1 MDKLTIA
8 FPQVKINL
16 DTQNIN
22 FESLEQMIFETSQ
35 ELSRAV
41 AKKALEDLDKMLKAE
56 RPEGTL
62 ENTGLRIKHFMTRF
76 GNITYERTRYVDSS
90 TGKSRYLLEEKLKI
104 SPNQRASLTRQK
116 VEIMLSSV
124 FAYRKAEEAMELF
137 TGHSRS
143 HEATRQSVIREG
155 QRIVEQEK
163 AAVLKTKQLG
173 DPKHEVF
180 SDIAYVEADSTYL
193 KLQRSKKRKH
203 SRRSGKRKR
212 RRSMEVKL
220 GVGYTGKTPR
230 YDKGGRIAQAL
241 QNKFSFCD
249 ITQGERFME
258 DLSLIAEKRL
268 GLSRAKL
275 TIVGG
280 DGARWIKNGAQDF
293 FAGSLYVLCRFHL
306 CRNIRRALSWRK
318 ESQKEILGL
327 IREDK
332 IDEALLKIQALIQKP
347 KDLKEKKSLQDLH
360 DYIRTNRQGIH
371 AVKHIP
377 DKALRS
383 QAGSTGA
390 IESNIDKF
398 INHRMKK
405 KGMSWSGK
413 GALGLLKVKQLIVND
428 EWDAWWT
435 RQRSEKIEIN
445 LQSFKTLSS
454 KQLWKKSEE
463 TNRLLEFDIPALGS
477 RDQTKP
483 WAKVLRELSG
493 EKVLI

>member
-1 MDKLTIA
+1 MDKLTIT

-16 DTQNIN
+16 DTQTLS
-22 FESLEQMIFETSQ
+22 FETLEQMIFETSQ
-35 ELSRAV
+35 EISRAI
-41 AKKALEDLDKMLKAE
+41 AKKALEDLDQILKNQ

-76 GNITYERTRYVDSS
+76 GNITYQRTRYIDNS

-104 SPNQRASLTRQK
+104 SPNQRASLTRHK
-116 VEIMLSSV
+116 IEIMLSSV
-124 FAYRKAEEAMELF
+124 FAYRKAEEMMELF

-143 HEATRQSVIREG
+143 HEATRQSVIEEG
-155 QRIVEQEK
+155 QKIVEHERI
-163 AAVLKTKQLG
+163 AILKTQQLR
-173 DPKHEVF
+173 DPKPKAI

-193 KLQRSKKRKH
+193 KLQRSKKRKG

-212 RRSMEVKL
+212 RRSLEVKL

-230 YDKGGRIAQAL
+230 YDTGARIAQSL

-249 ITQGERFME
+249 ITQGPRFME
-258 DLSLIAEKRL
+258 DLSLVAEKKL
-268 GLSRAKL
+268 GLSQTKL
-275 TIVGG
+275 TVVGG

-293 FAGSLYVLCRFHL
+293 FARSLYVLCGFHL

-332 IDEALLKIQALIQKP
+332 IDEALLKIQSFIQKP
-347 KDLKEKKSLQDLH
+347 KDPKEKKALQDLY

-383 QAGSTGA
+383 QVGSTGA

-405 KGMSWSGK
+405 KGMSWSMK
-413 GALGLLKVKQLIVND
+413 GALGLLKVKQLVANG
-428 EWDAWWT
+428 EWETWWT
-435 RQRSEKIEIN
+435 HDRDQKIEIS
-445 LQSFKTLSS
+445 LKPFKILSS
-454 KQLWKKSEE
+454 KELWKKPGEGH
-463 TNRLLEFDIPALGS
+463 NRLLEFELPALGG

-483 WAKVLRELSG
+483 WAKVLRDLSARRF
-493 EKVLI
+493 